1 MKYLKAFEGTN
12 YTYRIRIRR
21 AIEYIQS
28 ELIKNG
34 MLDINDKYSNM
45 LLTLIPTNNITE
57 SKFGNIISDNF
68 EKNVINLITN
78 IDKIIPIL
86 VNTNIRGLWGELLV
100 KFFLEKKYKLTVTET
115 TKDEDIS
122 GVDLKTINNTH
133 QVKIIN
139 NYVDTENYSPNSNGI
154 FTINSYI
161 DIKKTDKYDYLWFF
175 VKDTNE
181 IIGFNHKDIHILS
194 HKNNY
199 SINYKNI
206 NKFNISELTSIDV
219 DDFVIRFKEKARI
232 ILKGKGD
239 KLIQDIQN
247 IYGMRDYNI

>member
-1 MKYLKAFEGTN
+1 MKYLKAFESTN

-34 MLDINDKYSNM
+34 KLDIDDKYSNM

-57 SKFGNIISDNF
+57 SKFANIISDNF
-68 EKNVINLITN
+68 EKNVINLIEN

-86 VNTNIRGLWGELLV
+86 VNTNVRGLWGELLI

-122 GVDLKTINNTH
+122 GVDLKTTNNTH

-139 NYVDTENYSPNSNGI
+139 NYVDAEVPTSNGL
-154 FTINSYI
+154 FMINSYI

-181 IIGFNHKDIHILS
+181 IIGFNHKDIYIS
-194 HKNNY
+194 SYKNNY

-206 NKFNISELTSIDV
+206 HKFNISELTSMDV
-219 DDFVIRFKEKARI
+219 DEFVNGFREEARI
-232 ILKGKGD
+232 TLKGKGD

-247 IYGMRDYNI
+247 IYDVRDYNL